1 MNGCFRV
8 YDNLFGKKEEKKEEE
23 TAKVEIREPPKKDY
37 KRKYLGYFAHI
48 IFLTLWSGLTSQSAQ
63 ERSITRVLTVF
74 LTATRRARSAARYGS
89 TATGLRR
96 CLA

>member
-1 MNGCFRV
+1 M

-48 IFLTLWSGLTSQSAQ
+48 IFLTLWAVSRL
-63 ERSITRVLTVF
+63 
-74 LTATRRARSAARYGS
+74 
-89 TATGLRR
+89 
-96 CLA
+96 CK